1 MNKFL
6 SAKGGLIVS
15 CQALKDEP
23 MFGSGVMAKFALAAK
38 QGGAVG
44 IRANTVKDIR
54 AIKKAVDLPII
65 GIIKKVYA
73 GSPVYITP
81 TFSEAK
87 TLIDE
92 GVDVIATDGTLRL
105 RPRGETLSDLVKKI
119 RDYNDKVL
127 LMADCSTVEEGE
139 NAEKLGFDFIG
150 TTLSGYTEYT
160 KGVSLPDYEMIVKLV
175 RILKTPVI
183 AEGGIKTPE
192 ELKKALDSG
201 AFAAVVG
208 GAITRPKQ
216 ITERFVSAI
225 KR

>member
-15 CQALKDEP
+15 CQALKDKP

-160 KGVSLPDYEMIVKLV
+160 KGVSLPDYEMIGKLV

>member
-1 MNKFL
+1 M
-6 SAKGGLIVS
+6 
-15 CQALKDEP
+15 
-23 MFGSGVMAKFALAAK
+23 
-38 QGGAVG
+38 
-44 IRANTVKDIR
+44 
-54 AIKKAVDLPII
+54 
-65 GIIKKVYA
+65 YA

-81 TFSEAK
+81 TFFEAK

-92 GVDVIATDGTLRL
+92 GIDVIATDGTLRL

-160 KGVSLPDYEMIVKLV
+160 KGVSLPDYEMIGKLV

>member
-1 MNKFL
+1 MNRFL

-160 KGVSLPDYEMIVKLV
+160 KGVSLPDYEMIGKLV

-192 ELKKALDSG
+192 ELKKALDLG

>member
-73 GSPVYITP
+73 GCPVYITP

-160 KGVSLPDYEMIVKLV
+160 KGVSLPDYEMIGKLV

>member
-105 RPRGETLSDLVKKI
+105 RPRSETLSDLVKKI

-160 KGVSLPDYEMIVKLV
+160 KGVSLPDYEMIGKLV

>member
-73 GSPVYITP
+73 GCHVYITP

-160 KGVSLPDYEMIVKLV
+160 KGVSLPDYEMIGKLV